1 MTRFEEHMNM
11 ELSKE
16 VLHFLENTPLA
27 KLKEKAQRLAFQS
40 KCPVALVD
48 DSPELRDQLMK
59 ASELIEKF
67 IKFTNQ

>member
-1 MTRFEEHMNM
+1 MTPFEKHMNL
-11 ELSKE
+11 ELSKKTIN
-16 VLHFLENTPLA
+16 FLENTSLT

-67 IKFTNQ
+67 IKFNNQ

>member
-1 MTRFEEHMNM
+1 MTPFEKHMNL
-11 ELSKE
+11 ELSKKTIN
-16 VLHFLENTPLA
+16 FLENTSLIE
-27 KLKEKAQRLAFQS
+27 LKEKAQRLAFQS

-59 ASELIEKF
+59 ASELIERF

>member
-16 VLHFLENTPLA
+16 TLHFLENTPLD

-48 DSPELRDQLMK
+48 DSPELREHLMK
-59 ASELIEKF
+59 ASQMIEAF
-67 IKFTNQ
+67 IKFNK